1 MAAPTI
7 PARGGARS
15 RTALLLAL
23 PAALILLGAL
33 MRTPVLLT
41 YRGPLTAHALNVDL
55 MAHVGGYSDISH
67 LFLRDHLGRHPMP
80 YFDFRFEYPVLTGL
94 FVWVAS
100 FVHTSVAAYFLSS
113 TGLLLCLGLA
123 AVWAISRIDGA
134 SPWLFAAA
142 PALAL
147 YGTLNWDLLGI
158 CLLVVSLLLFQR
170 GRDGLGAAALALG
183 TSAKL
188 FPIVVLPIIVALRL
202 AERRRGSAS
211 LIAAVFTGTTL
222 AVNLPFA
229 LTGAGSIRAN
239 WSYFFT
245 YTDQRP
251 PRGTI
256 WHPLLGHAADLVS
269 VPLFAAGLAVIVI
282 LAVGARS
289 RPGGA
294 LIPASSAAL
303 LWVFAT
309 AKVYS
314 PQYSLWIFAVL
325 ALEGAPVALAVAFAA
340 LDVLIF
346 ASTFGPLH
354 PAGPIAS
361 DFPLV
366 IQWGAYGLRQLVT
379 AWLAIWVIRGK
390 LKPGAAGLV
399 LPRLGS
405 TSPAR

>member
-1 MAAPTI
+1 MGTHGI
-7 PARGGARS
+7 HFRRGARP
-15 RTALLLAL
+15 RTALLIAL
-23 PAALILLGAL
+23 PAALILLGSL
-33 MRTPVLLT
+33 MRLPVLLA
-41 YRGPLTAHALNVDL
+41 YQGPLTAHALNVDL

-67 LFLRDHLGRHPMP
+67 LFFRDHLGAHPMP
-80 YFDFRFEYPVLTGL
+80 YIDFRFEYPVLTGL

-100 FVHTSVAAYFLSS
+100 FIHGSVAAYFLSS
-113 TGLLLCLGLA
+113 TGLLLCLALV

-134 SPWLFAAA
+134 NPWLFAAA

-147 YGTLNWDLLGI
+147 WGTLNWDLLGI
-158 CLLVVSLLLFQR
+158 CLFVIALLLFER
-170 GRDGLGAAALALG
+170 GRDGLGAAGLALA
-183 TSAKL
+183 TWAKL
-188 FPIVVLPIIVALRL
+188 FPIVVLPIVLALRF
-202 AERRRGSAS
+202 AQGRRRSAA
-211 LIAAVFTGTTL
+211 LVAGVFTATTL

-256 WHPLLGHAADLVS
+256 WHPLLGHSADLVA
-269 VPLFAAGLAVIVI
+269 VPLFAAGLALIVI
-282 LAVGARS
+282 LAVGARNRS
-289 RPGGA
+289 GGA

-314 PQYSLWIFAVL
+314 PQYSLWIFAAL
-325 ALEGAPVALAVAFAA
+325 AIDGAPLLLAAAFAL

-346 ASTFGPLH
+346 ASTFGPLY
-354 PAGPIAS
+354 PAGPVAS
-361 DFPLV
+361 GFPLA
-366 IQWGAYGLRQLVT
+366 IQWGAYGLRQVFT
-379 AWLAIWVIRGK
+379 AWLAIWVIRRA
-390 LKPGAAGLV
+390 LKPSAEGLV